1 MIYDIHAVRRRFEIA
16 PEDETYVLKYLK
28 ALKVIIG
35 ADGEISDAEWQAL
48 VQWMN
53 GRHIPQHLVD
63 RLSEFDFT
71 TTTLEQIL
79 PDLSPGSPQAR
90 RLICAAIEI
99 AQADGDYAVEEHA
112 AVQRAA
118 RLLGIK
124 KDMVAALEGLVEM
137 ESAVQKMRK
146 ALLDD

>member
-16 PEDETYVLKYLK
+16 PEDENYVLQYLK

-35 ADGEISDAEWQAL
+35 ADGEISEAEWQAL

-53 GRHIPQHLVD
+53 GRHIPQHLVE
-63 RLSEFDFT
+63 RLSDFDFT

-79 PDLSPGSPQAR
+79 PDLKTGSPQAR

-112 AVQRAA
+112 AVRRAA
-118 RLLGIK
+118 RLLGIS
-124 KDMVAALEGLVEM
+124 KDMVTALEGLVEM
-137 ESAVQKMRK
+137 EAAVQKMRK